1 MARKKQPTVGRNDDE
16 DEQRVVRAALV
27 GAVENQLRDSD
38 PPITARTL
46 ARLEGEGYSREE
58 AVDLIVF
65 ALSAEIWAI
74 QTFKRT
80 FDLTHYT
87 TLLES
92 LPGLASQPEPASDG
106 AEP

>member
-1 MARKKQPTVGRNDDE
+1 MARKKQPTGNRDSDDAEQGLVG
-16 DEQRVVRAALV
+16 AALV
-27 GAVENQLRDSD
+27 EAVENQLRDND

-46 ARLEGEGYSREE
+46 ERLQGEGYSREA

-74 QTFKRT
+74 QTSKRR
-80 FDLTHYT
+80 FDLAHYT

-92 LPGLASQPEPASDG
+92 LPGLATNDEP
-106 AEP
+106 